1 MEDRSQAIAIQEFL
15 RSRRSIRKFTSAP
28 VPDDILLELL
38 KTATYAPSA
47 HGMQPWRFVMVK
59 ADAAKSAL
67 GQALTSRM
75 QSDMQTENT
84 PSAEIENR
92 VTRSLRRIAEAPLIL
107 LICRDT
113 QAVRIP
119 NDNEENLMGI
129 QSVAMTGMQLLLAAH
144 AYGLG
149 GNWICWPLYA
159 QQETIRALNLPENW
173 QPQGMVFLGYPAEEP
188 KEKVLKPISEITKNI

>member
-1 MEDRSQAIAIQEFL
+1 MEDRSQAIASQEFL

-28 VPDDILLELL
+28 VPDEILLEIL
-38 KTATYAPSA
+38 KTTTYAPSA
-47 HGMQPWRFVMVK
+47 HGMQPWRFVVVK
-59 ADAAKSAL
+59 AKTAKSAL
-67 GQALTSRM
+67 GQALTNRM

-92 VTRSLRRIAEAPLIL
+92 VTRSLRRIAEAPLTLI
-107 LICRDT
+107 ICRDT
-113 QAVRIP
+113 QAVRTS

-129 QSVAMTGMQLLLAAH
+129 QSVAMAGMQLLLAAH

-159 QQETIRALNLPENW
+159 QQETIRALNLSENW